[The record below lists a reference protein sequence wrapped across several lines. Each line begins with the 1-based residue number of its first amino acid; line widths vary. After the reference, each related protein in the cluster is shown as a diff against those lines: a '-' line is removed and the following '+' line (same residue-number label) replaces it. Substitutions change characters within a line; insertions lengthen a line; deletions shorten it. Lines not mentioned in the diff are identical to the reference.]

1 MNLLNKKFINSILLL
16 TFLSFGIYIYGCA
29 SAETT
34 TGKLAYQ
41 QKDYAKAEVEL
52 KKGLQKN
59 ANDGEAWY
67 MLGVSQIE
75 LGKYSDARL
84 SFEKVRSLSPQYSQD
99 AFSYW
104 ALKYNEGI
112 NSFNAGTK
120 SLGSKD
126 SVNAARNFR
135 QGLEKFNAA
144 VNILPDSVSTYQ
156 LIADS
161 YLYLGQNDSALA
173 IYESIIEKTK
183 SPSDALGIARVLYQ
197 SGVISMTAEKY
208 DDAISIFNKIKNLS
222 FLDKKSEYYE
232 VALFNLGLANYK
244 KLESTSDNATMTIL
258 SQNMVDNLEPLTM
271 QTENKDLLKDSYQLL
286 VVAYDVLGNDA
297 KRDDAQSKYNALNQ

>member
-1 MNLLNKKFINSILLL
+1 MKLLNKKFINSILIL
-16 TFLSFGIYIYGCA
+16 TFLSFGIYIFGCA

-34 TGKLAYQ
+34 TGKLAFQ
-41 QKDYAKAEVEL
+41 QKDYAKAEIEL
-52 KKGLQKN
+52 TKGIQKN
-59 ANDGEAWY
+59 PADGEAWY

-75 LGKYSDARL
+75 IGKYAAAKT

-104 ALKYNEGI
+104 ATKYNDGI
-112 NSFNAGTK
+112 TSFNAGTK
-120 SLGSKD
+120 ALGSKD
-126 SVNAARNFR
+126 TVAAMRNLR
-135 QGLEKFNAA
+135 QALDKFTAA

-173 IYESIIEKTK
+173 VYESIIDKTK

-197 SGVISMTAEKY
+197 SGVNAMTSSKY
-208 DDAISIFNKIKNLS
+208 DDAISIFNKIKNLN

-244 KLESTSDNATMTIL
+244 KLESTTDNATMTIL
-258 SQNMVDNLEPLTM
+258 SQNIVDNLEPLTV
-271 QTENKDLLKDSYQLL
+271 QSTNKDLLKDSYQIL
-286 VVAYDVLGNDA
+286 VVAFDVLGNDA
-297 KRDDAQSKYNALNQ
+297 KRDDAQSKYNALNN

>member
-1 MNLLNKKFINSILLL
+1 MKLLNIKFINSILILS
-16 TFLSFGIYIYGCA
+16 FLSFGIYIYGCA

-75 LGKYSDARL
+75 LGKYADARA

-120 SLGSKD
+120 ALGSKD
-126 SVNAARNFR
+126 SVTAFRNLR
-135 QGLEKFNAA
+135 QGLDKFNAA

-161 YLYLGQNDSALA
+161 YLYLGKNDSALM

-197 SGVISMTAEKY
+197 TGVLAMNDKKY
-208 DDAISIFNKIKNLS
+208 DDALSIFNKIKGLNYLE
-222 FLDKKSEYYE
+222 KNSEYYE
-232 VALFNLGLANYK
+232 VALFNIGLANYK
-244 KLESTSDNATMTIL
+244 KLENTTDNAMMTIL
-258 SQNMVDNLEPLTM
+258 SQNMVDNLEPLTA
-271 QTENKDLLKDSYQLL
+271 QTQNKDLLKDSYQLL
-286 VVAYDVLGNDA
+286 VVAYDVLGNEA
-297 KRDDAQSKYNALNQ
+297 KRDDAQNKYNALNQ